1 MTVVTRLFSRL
12 AGGLAAAFVIA
23 VPVQAQDGAQ
33 DLAIDI
39 LDKAAIRYGAVE
51 TICANFTQHLLVPLL
66 GTERTGQGRLCQADP
81 NLFAMRFS
89 DPAGDLIVVD
99 GDFAWIYFPSND
111 ARTVLKTS
119 AERAAGGRD
128 FHREFLVDPEEKYV
142 VTYEDTEV
150 VDGHATHRLRMVPRR
165 PMSYRH
171 ATIWVDDGQPVLRR
185 LRFEEENGSVRTI
198 TLENLV
204 FGADPASDWFS
215 FTPPEGALVM
225 VR

>member
-1 MTVVTRLFSRL
+1 MSRISRL
-12 AGGLAAAFVIA
+12 ACGVAAALIVSS
-23 VPVQAQDGAQ
+23 PVQAQD
-33 DLAIDI
+33 LAVDI

-66 GTERTGQGRLCQADP
+66 GNERTGRGRLCQADP

-99 GDFAWIYFPSND
+99 GESAWIYFPSND

-119 AERAAGGRD
+119 AERSAGGRD

-142 VTYEDTEV
+142 VTYEDTEII
-150 VDGHATHRLRMVPRR
+150 DGHPTHRLRMEPRR
-165 PMSYRH
+165 PMSYRF